1 VTMRGVPFRAM
12 TAKEKLRR
20 LVEDLSEQEAEAALV
35 AIERERDPM
44 LELLDRAPVDD
55 EPRSDDEEA
64 GVREAKADAE
74 RGEVFSAEQIR
85 RELG

>member
-1 VTMRGVPFRAM
+1 MRRVPFQAM

-35 AIERERDPM
+35 HIERGRGRDPM
-44 LELLDRAPVDD
+44 LDLLDGAPLDD
-55 EPRSDDEEA
+55 EPASDEEEA
-64 GVREAKADAE
+64 GVREAKADIE